1 MTSTTT
7 DAEQIRWQ
15 RDAVAVLGK
24 LLELAAR
31 RGLPV
36 ISWTVDHAGAR
47 LVGHCYRRPAE
58 RRRADYI
65 AWREALGDPD
75 TEHEST
81 TSSGIVRMVA
91 VWNRGGSAGKGLRPL
106 LSDRDGYQRAGVT
119 LSADIIPEY
128 EEGLNITEITFS
140 PEGTR

>member
-58 RRRADYI
+58 RRRAGYLLALCSKNNEEAI
-65 AWREALGDPD
+65 RTLSTRAQPVAALSAWSRSGTAADRLARACARSCPTATATSGQASPCQR
-75 TEHEST
+75 
-81 TSSGIVRMVA
+81 TSSR
-91 VWNRGGSAGKGLRPL
+91 S
-106 LSDRDGYQRAGVT
+106 
-119 LSADIIPEY
+119 
-128 EEGLNITEITFS
+128 
-140 PEGTR
+140 TRKA